1 MDPAAAREVAF
12 TEGAMRFFGFANGI
26 LIAALAVASAQAQAA
41 GPDDQTE
48 RGRYLTEMMGCND
61 CHTPGY
67 FLGKPDMAH
76 RLSGSEVAFEIPGMG
91 AFAGPNLTPDKA
103 TGLGVWSDAEIDTVM
118 RTGVRPDGRTLAPSM
133 PWRSFASMSEED
145 MAAIIAYL
153 RSLPATERKVPGPFG
168 PGETS
173 NTFVMRLVPPGAVV
187 AGTP

>member
-1 MDPAAAREVAF
+1 
-12 TEGAMRFFGFANGI
+12 MRFFDFGNVV
-26 LIAALAVASAQAQAA
+26 LLAALALVPARADAA
-41 GPDDQTE
+41 GPQDQVE

-103 TGLGVWSDAEIDTVM
+103 TGLGAWSDAEIDTVM

-133 PWRSFASMSEED
+133 PWRSFASMSAED

-187 AGTP
+187 AGAP